1 LQAESS
7 NDGDPGLQVSTTV
20 PVTQVVPPRDE
31 QAPTPQLVGTA
42 TKSSSAAPSQSS
54 SRPLQTASSPAGVPG
69 VHESTTDPDTQE
81 VDPLA
86 AHAPTPQLVGV
97 ET

>member
-1 LQAESS
+1 V
-7 NDGDPGLQVSTTV
+7 PGVHVSPGV
-20 PVTQVVPPRDE
+20 PATQVVIPVEVHD
-31 QAPTPQLVGTA
+31 PTPHDVGVA
-42 TKSSSAAPSQSS
+42 RKSSSAAPSQSS
-54 SRPLQTASSPAGVPG
+54 SKPLQTASSPAGVPG